1 MRVLH
6 VIDSLAASG
15 GAEQGLVR
23 EVTRFSPGI
32 EQRVVTLYDRM
43 ELADEV
49 REQGI
54 PIDLIGLK
62 EGSGSRSW
70 PRAVT
75 AVRRTAREFKPDV
88 IQTSLFLG
96 NIVGQLAGRSLRI
109 PVVSNLVLSGDLESL
124 RTFQPGASSRRAG
137 LLRSIAGWAAR
148 SDVVR
153 FRALTE
159 EVKSSNAALL
169 GVDDSRVTVIPRGVP
184 RPLETPR
191 RTLAELGL
199 PEGPLAVNVGRLA
212 PQKGQIRLV
221 QAFGEVRKQVPG
233 AHLAIIGREGEA
245 SSQVATEIDRLG
257 LGAAVTLVGHTT
269 HVVDYLRSAHVF
281 AFSSLMEGLG
291 TAVLEAMA
299 VGVPVVAYDIPPV
312 REATADG
319 RFATLIPV
327 GDVAGLASALVAEL
341 SSEKRIDTEARDWVA
356 DHHDLNR
363 IAGQVEALL
372 ASAAASSAP
381 GDAR

>member
-6 VIDSLAASG
+6 VIDSLSGSG

-43 ELADEV
+43 ELADQL
-49 REQGI
+49 REREI

-75 AVRRTAREFKPDV
+75 AVRRIARDFKPDV

-109 PVVSNLVLSGDLESL
+109 PVVSNLVLSGDVDSL
-124 RTFQPGASSRRAG
+124 RSYQPGASSRRAA

-148 SDVVR
+148 SDLVR

-159 EVKSSNAALL
+159 EVKASNAALL
-169 GVDDSRVTVIPRGVP
+169 GVDPSAVTVIPRGVP
-184 RPLETPR
+184 RPLETR
-191 RTLAELGL
+191 RRSLAEVGL
-199 PEGPLAVNVGRLA
+199 PDGPLAVNVGRLA
-212 PQKGQIRLV
+212 AQKGQVLLV
-221 QAFGEVRKQVPG
+221 QAFAEVRKQVPDG
-233 AHLAIIGREGEA
+233 HLAIIGRDGEA
-245 SSQVATEIDRLG
+245 RDQVSKEIDDLELG
-257 LGAAVTLVGHTT
+257 DAVTLVGHTSG
-269 HVVDYLRSAHVF
+269 VVDYLENAHVF

-291 TAVLEAMA
+291 TAVLEAMS
-299 VGVPVVAYDIPPV
+299 VGVPVVAFDIPPV

-319 RFATLIPV
+319 RFATLVPV
-327 GDVAGLASALVAEL
+327 GDVARFAAALVEQL
-341 SSEKRIDTEARDWVA
+341 SNDKRIDTEARDWVA
-356 DHHDLNR
+356 GHHDLDR
-363 IAGQVEALL
+363 IAGRVEALL